1 MPRSIEITDTG
12 IRGYLKWLQ
21 ADQPQLYL
29 HVAQSLP
36 YLAPGAFSD
45 GEQSRAMAGLG
56 DDSLTFSPSTTTDY
70 GLTLAVPTID
80 PNLQAMANQ
89 TDTASAANQGASSP
103 DITSTI
109 TSLITGATQGL
120 LAVNQVDTLKQV
132 NAIQLQRAQ
141 AGLPPLNTSSL
152 NLGVPSVNL
161 GLSSGTL
168 QAGGIGLAVVAGLAV
183 LFLLAGGSKKAA

>member
-1 MPRSIEITDTG
+1 MPRSIEVTDTG

-21 ADQPQLYL
+21 ADQPQLYQY
-29 HVAQSLP
+29 VAQQLP

-56 DDSLTFSPSTTTDY
+56 DDLTFQPSTTADS
-70 GLTLAVPTID
+70 GLTLAVPTLD
-80 PNLQAMANQ
+80 PNLVAMANQ
-89 TDTASAANQGASSP
+89 TDTASAANQGTSSP